1 MKSVSAFLWL
11 KLFVIFSLLAGLPCF
26 VSPLAAL
33 DVPPLQGRVN
43 DTAAML
49 SAQTI
54 THLDEILT
62 SFETSDSTQI
72 VVLTIPSLDG
82 EVLEEFSL
90 RVAEAWKI
98 GQKGLDNGALLL
110 VSRDDR
116 KIRIEAGYGLEGSLT
131 DLVSGRIISGVIVP
145 MFKKGRFDQGIS
157 DGVTAMMQAVKGEF
171 TAPASSAAGV
181 KKSKSDPSGLFL
193 MLFFAY
199 SFIGS
204 AFRKKSVLAA
214 GAGGLASPILGL
226 MFLPQLGLWLL
237 ALIPLGMVG
246 GLVAAALSLPA
257 GKSSGRS
264 GGFFIGSG
272 GFGGSSGGFGG
283 FSGGGGG
290 FGGGGASG
298 GW

>member
-1 MKSVSAFLWL
+1 MKSVSAFLWF
-11 KLFVIFSLLAGLPCF
+11 KLFVVLSLLAGLPCF
-26 VSPLAAL
+26 APPLAAL
-33 DVPPLQGRVN
+33 NVPTLKGRVN

-49 SAQTI
+49 SQETI
-54 THLDEILT
+54 ANLNRTLA

-72 VVLTIPSLDG
+72 VVLTIPSLEG
-82 EVLEEFSL
+82 EVLEEFAIK
-90 RVAEAWKI
+90 VVEAWKI
-98 GQKGLDNGALLL
+98 GQKDLDNGALLL

-116 KIRIEAGYGLEGSLT
+116 KIRIEVGYGLEGRLT

-171 TAPASSAAGV
+171 TASASPAGAKNA
-181 KKSKSDPSGLFL
+181 KNDPAGLFFL
-193 MLFFAY
+193 LFFAY
-199 SFIGS
+199 TFIGN
-204 AFRKKSVLAA
+204 AFRKKNILAA
-214 GAGGLASPILGL
+214 GAGGLASPLLGV

-246 GLVAAALSLPA
+246 GLVAAALALPA

-264 GGFFIGSG
+264 GGFYMGSG
-272 GFGGSSGGFGG
+272 GGGSSGGFGG

-298 GW
+298 RW

>member
-1 MKSVSAFLWL
+1 MKSVSTFFWF
-11 KLFVIFSLLAGLPCF
+11 KLVVVFSLLTGLPCF
-26 VSPLAAL
+26 VPSLAAL
-33 DVPPLQGRVN
+33 SVPPFQGRVN

-49 SAQTI
+49 SQETI
-54 THLDEILT
+54 ADLNGMLA
-62 SFETSDSTQI
+62 SFEASDSTQI

-82 EVLEEFSL
+82 EVLEEFSMK
-90 RVAEAWKI
+90 VVEAWKI
-98 GQKGLDNGALLL
+98 GQKDLDNGALLL

-116 KIRIEAGYGLEGSLT
+116 KIRIEVGYGLEGSLT

-157 DGVTAMMQAVKGEF
+157 DGVKAMMQAVQGEF
-171 TAPASSAAGV
+171 TASTSQADSKDVEMDPA
-181 KKSKSDPSGLFL
+181 GLFL

-199 SFIGS
+199 TFIGN
-204 AFRKKSVLAA
+204 AFHKKRVVAA
-214 GAGGLASPILGL
+214 GAGGLASPLLGM

-246 GLVAAALSLPA
+246 GLVAAALSLPG
-257 GKSSGRS
+257 GKGNGRT
-264 GGFFIGSG
+264 GGFYMGSG

>member
-1 MKSVSAFLWL
+1 MMKFVPNFFRL
-11 KLFVIFSLLAGLPCF
+11 KLFAILLFLGGLLCF

-49 SAQTI
+49 SPETV
-54 THLDEILT
+54 TRLNGILAA
-62 SFETSDSTQI
+62 FESSDSTQI

-90 RVAEAWKI
+90 KVVEAWKI

-110 VSRDDR
+110 VSKDDR

-171 TAPASSAAGV
+171 TASASSAA
-181 KKSKSDPSGLFL
+181 KKGKGDPSGLFL

-199 SFIGS
+199 TFIGS
-204 AFRKKSVLAA
+204 AFRKKNLLAA
-214 GAGGLASPILGL
+214 GAGGLASPVLGM

-257 GKSSGRS
+257 AKSSGRS
-264 GGFFIGSG
+264 GGFYIGSG